1 MKQQLPSFENY
12 AFEIRPLTDHE
23 GGGFLITWADLPG
36 CMADGE
42 TPAEAIK
49 NGKDAFRAWMQ
60 AQIDDGREIPRPGSD
75 GEPAKFV
82 QRLPKSLH
90 QRLVQRAKSE
100 GVSLNTLVTALVAE
114 GMGKRQARSG

>member
-1 MKQQLPSFENY
+1 MTQAPKFDDY
-12 AFEIRPLTDHE
+12 AFEIRPLTKEE

-49 NGKDAFRAWMQ
+49 QGKDAFRAWMRAQ
-60 AQIDDGREIPRPGSD
+60 AEDGREIPRPGSD

-90 QRLVQRAKSE
+90 YRLVAFSANDQPSRAAKSS
-100 GVSLNTLVTALVAE
+100 GVGSLWRGRPWTEAL
-114 GMGKRQARSG
+114 